1 MVRTVFTGLIQDIG
15 NIKEKRAVSGG
26 VAFLIRSSFAQLT
39 LGESIA
45 VDGVCLTVTEV
56 TPEGFW
62 CELSPETLSKTV
74 AGSYEPQQVVNLER
88 ALKMGDPLG
97 GHWVSG
103 HVDGTLELSGIEPKE
118 DFCKLTFTGFNDIQ
132 RSYLFEKGSIALNGI
147 SLTLNEVNDT
157 SLSVMII
164 PHTWEKTTLKTLQ
177 LNAKLNAE
185 FDSMAKLMVQT
196 IERYLKNTAHL
207 REG

>member
-1 MVRTVFTGLIQDIG
+1 MFTGLIQAIG
-15 NIKEKRAVSGG
+15 NVREKRAVPGG
-26 VAFLIRSSFAQLT
+26 IAFLIQSFFSQLT

-74 AGSYEPQQVVNLER
+74 AGSYQPQQAVNLER

-103 HVDGTLELSGIEPKE
+103 HVDGTLELSGIEQKE
-118 DFCKLTFTGFNDIQ
+118 DFWKLTFTGFNDIQ
-132 RSYLFEKGSIALNGI
+132 RSYLVEKGSIALNGI

-164 PHTWEKTTLKTLQ
+164 PHTWEKTTLKNLY
-177 LNAKLNAE
+177 LKDKVNVE
-185 FDSMAKLMVQT
+185 FDSMAKLTVQT
-196 IERYLKNTAHL
+196 IERYLKHTTCL